1 MKNPARL
8 EDVPDIA
15 SQACHPQGYGELIS
29 MGADA
34 DSYFYHYD
42 GLGST
47 DRVTGADEG
56 VVNQYLY
63 RVFGEETVL
72 SVGAALRTG
81 AVGAGAKA
89 VDTGGAIK

>member
-29 MGADA
+29 MGADE

-47 DRVTGADEG
+47 DRVTGADES

-63 RVFGEETVL
+63 RAFGEQTDVIEEGITNRFTW
-72 SVGAALRTG
+72 GRT
-81 AVGAGAKA
+81 
-89 VDTGGAIK
+89 IP